1 MVANYLGLDLIPH
14 WYGGFETEKSNILTN
29 QAIEENIAWKRV
41 VTQNDLVEKFKGL
54 VTDIDNDV
62 VTVVFKNAEL
72 GTSEAYRFGID
83 KFDFSLKINDS
94 VILNQYS
101 NMKFEFIKYSENFYE
116 KFEDKMIA
124 KKIASYEED
133 YDI

>member
-1 MVANYLGLDLIPH
+1 M
-14 WYGGFETEKSNILTN
+14 
-29 QAIEENIAWKRV
+29 
-41 VTQNDLVEKFKGL
+41 VEKFKGL
-54 VTDIDNDV
+54 VTYIDNDV

>member
-1 MVANYLGLDLIPH
+1 MVANYLDLDLIPH

-72 GTSEAYRFGID
+72 GTSEAYHFGID